1 MLLNNNIAFKTMK
14 KLNAYYKKISEQK
27 LLYKLYKQDLLKTNI
42 SQMQFEE
49 LLVDEITNLR
59 SDCKKILTGVSIGIV
74 LVIILKNI
82 F

>member
-1 MLLNNNIAFKTMK
+1 MLLNNNIAFKTKK

-42 SQMQFEE
+42 SQMQFKE

-59 SDCKKILTGVSIGIV
+59 SDCKKILIGVSIGIV